1 MQILVWETYST
12 WDYNPRPM
20 SAEEANVWLN
30 HFSEMNPGITYRV
43 LTQRHFYQWLISKTD
58 KTEATKIY
66 YEVFQ

>member
-1 MQILVWETYST
+1 MQILVWETYNT

-30 HFSEMNPGITYRV
+30 HFREMNPGITYRV
-43 LTQRHFYQWLISKTD
+43 LTQKRLISKTD